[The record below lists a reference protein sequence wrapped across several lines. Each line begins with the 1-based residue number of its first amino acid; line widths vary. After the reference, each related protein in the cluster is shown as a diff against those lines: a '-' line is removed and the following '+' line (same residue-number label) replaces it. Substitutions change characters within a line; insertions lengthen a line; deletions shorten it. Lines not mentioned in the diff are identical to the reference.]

1 MIRFVVGCL
10 DWIDMEPRQKR
21 EIERSVGDVADRMR
35 ELVNIQHERRL
46 AELVPKPREDLALEL
61 LTEMEVEELETMIKQ
76 GDGLAEWSR
85 KRCEEDHVVVGLY
98 AELDQLGMVMCA
110 EGCVLSVKPKG
121 QWAVRKFRQREKE
134 AEAARDQQWRHDRN
148 MEIVNA
154 GISAI
159 AGLVGVLVGAWLSV
173 G

>member
-1 MIRFVVGCL
+1 
-10 DWIDMEPRQKR
+10 MEPRQKR

-46 AELVPKPREDLALEL
+46 AELAPKPREDLALEL
-61 LTEMEVEELETMIKQ
+61 LTEMEAEELENN
-76 GDGLAEWSR
+76 
-85 KRCEEDHVVVGLY
+85 
-98 AELDQLGMVMCA
+98 
-110 EGCVLSVKPKG
+110 
-121 QWAVRKFRQREKE
+121 
-134 AEAARDQQWRHDRN
+134 DRN

>member
-1 MIRFVVGCL
+1 
-10 DWIDMEPRQKR
+10 MEPRQKR

-61 LTEMEVEELETMIKQ
+61 LTEMEVEELETMVKQ